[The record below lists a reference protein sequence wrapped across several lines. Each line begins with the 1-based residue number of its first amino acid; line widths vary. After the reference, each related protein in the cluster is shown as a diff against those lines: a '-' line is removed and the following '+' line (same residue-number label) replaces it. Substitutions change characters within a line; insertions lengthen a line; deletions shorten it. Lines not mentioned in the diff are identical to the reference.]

1 MAIILTSLSAFVIA
15 CLYVSIYHTPEHKS
29 ACRLPDLN
37 TEYRVIIQTTTD
49 HGLQETCS
57 IEPRN
62 PEEGRRKTIERLLR
76 RAQKADGVNR

>member
-1 MAIILTSLSAFVIA
+1 MKFLIA
-15 CLYVSIYHTPEHKS
+15 LFSIFAVLGFIFAHLVTPAKS

-62 PEEGRRKTIERLLR
+62 PEEGRHKTIERLLR